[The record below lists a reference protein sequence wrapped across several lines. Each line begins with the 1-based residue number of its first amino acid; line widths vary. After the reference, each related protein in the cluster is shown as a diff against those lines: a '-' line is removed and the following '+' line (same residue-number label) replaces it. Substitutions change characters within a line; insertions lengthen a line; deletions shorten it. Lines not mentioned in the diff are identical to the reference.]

1 MAKIKNPEMN
11 SRVKLVRDHLNLK
24 QNEFA
29 EKLGIRQSSLSSI
42 ENVSVNVSDR
52 VFKDVCLAFNVNKEW
67 LITGNGEMFNTLSR
81 EDEIVIWA
89 SKLTRKDCNNE
100 FAKNFARVLSRL
112 DDSDWDVL
120 EKMAHMMIEENKKG

>member
-1 MAKIKNPEMN
+1 MSINERIKTLRKALKLTQTEFGERVAIAQGHLTNIETGKREVTDKNVKIIC
-11 SRVKLVRDHLNLK
+11 L
-24 QNEFA
+24 EF
-29 EKLGIRQSSLSSI
+29 
-42 ENVSVNVSDR
+42 NVSEN
-52 VFKDVCLAFNVNKEW
+52 W
-67 LITGNGEMFNTLSR
+67 LRNGEGDMFNNLSR

-120 EKMAHMMIEENKKG
+120 EKMENMMIEENKKG

>member
-11 SRVKLVRDHLNLK
+11 SRVKLVRDYLNLK
-24 QNEFA
+24 QNEFS
-29 EKLGIRQSSLSSI
+29 EKLGIKQSSLSSI

-67 LITGNGEMFNTLSR
+67 LATGNGEMFNTLSR

-120 EKMAHMMIEENKKG
+120 EKMAHMMIEENKK

>member
-1 MAKIKNPEMN
+1 MLTLINVKIIC
-11 SRVKLVRDHLNLK
+11 L
-24 QNEFA
+24 EF
-29 EKLGIRQSSLSSI
+29 
-42 ENVSVNVSDR
+42 NVSEN
-52 VFKDVCLAFNVNKEW
+52 W
-67 LITGNGEMFNTLSR
+67 LRNGEGDMFNNLSR